1 MSPSKSILDHRVYF
15 QTKQGSVIVATGLIA
30 LVDDCIK
37 SRWHQKNGGAQMRL
51 PMLMKSRLKM
61 NMEFVGPKRLVD
73 EVFNR
78 RGTTATRHSTPLRQT
93 MA

>member
-1 MSPSKSILDHRVYF
+1 MLPSESTLDTCDKSHINSS
-15 QTKQGSVIVATGLIA
+15 SVIVATGLMA

-37 SRWHQKNGGAQMRL
+37 SRWHQKGSRTQTRF
-51 PMLMKSRLKM
+51 PMLAKSPLKM

-78 RGTTATRHSTPLRQT
+78 RGTTATRLSTPLRQT